1 MKQMPPAGSKSVEKD
16 KSLVK
21 EPFVMD
27 VEAEVDRRLLCD
39 KILTQIDIAQAKS
52 AMSQTQPNLV
62 SNFAAG
68 SPIGNQEKTIGVPTD
83 K

>member
-1 MKQMPPAGSKSVEKD
+1 MPPIPAKNAEKD
-16 KSLVK
+16 KSLIK

-52 AMSQTQPNLV
+52 AMNQTAPII
-62 SNFAAG
+62 AAAA
-68 SPIGNQEKTIGVPTD
+68 P
-83 K
+83 